1 MIHNSIWRIAQL
13 PSVERA
19 VRNNG
24 GIADLVKRYIAGQD
38 VDTAMQI
45 ARVLNSQGLDAVL
58 APVGTAQPMLH
69 EIEHNLGTYFELIA
83 AVAASSEV
91 NEIAVAPALLGMTDG
106 LASARPNVA
115 KVVRVA
121 AEAGVATTLDMGPQD
136 HVDATIQLFTELVG
150 LYPETGVALQ
160 ARLRRTEADLA
171 KLAPMGAPIRLCSG
185 AYPVSDR
192 DGFRRRQDAD
202 LAFVRCLRRL
212 MESPSY
218 PMVATHDKRLIPI
231 AEELADRT
239 GRSGDEYE
247 FQLLY
252 GFRPIEQRRL
262 ADTGHRSRV
271 YLPFG
276 RDWYEYV
283 TRRAAS
289 RPWTW
294 VRSLWAKR

>member
-115 KVVRVA
+115 RW
-121 AEAGVATTLDMGPQD
+121 
-136 HVDATIQLFTELVG
+136 F
-150 LYPETGVALQ
+150 AL
-160 ARLRRTEADLA
+160 
-171 KLAPMGAPIRLCSG
+171 
-185 AYPVSDR
+185 
-192 DGFRRRQDAD
+192 RQ
-202 LAFVRCLRRL
+202 
-212 MESPSY
+212 
-218 PMVATHDKRLIPI
+218 
-231 AEELADRT
+231 
-239 GRSGDEYE
+239 
-247 FQLLY
+247 
-252 GFRPIEQRRL
+252 RL
-262 ADTGHRSRV
+262 AS
-271 YLPFG
+271 P
-276 RDWYEYV
+276 
-283 TRRAAS
+283 

-294 VRSLWAKR
+294 APKTTWTPPSSCLPNLWGCTPKPASRCRLGCGALRPIWRS